1 MFDFVSYSKKIQFAP
16 QLAPNEEFEFDPNRS
31 IKEQA
36 AELPYN
42 LTWEFPRSDV
52 RLVRLI
58 GMGCFGQVWEAESE
72 GQYTIYR
79 IYPNFIPKP
88 SPRGNTKSMSLAGGG
103 TGSDAFQFARNSHQ
117 VGM

>member
-1 MFDFVSYSKKIQFAP
+1 MYKVLFDFVSHSKKIQFAP

-72 GQYTIYR
+72 GQYTEK
-79 IYPNFIPKP
+79 IPFNLKKAF
-88 SPRGNTKSMSLAGGG
+88 NTRFVLHPTSSSSG
-103 TGSDAFQFARNSHQ
+103 TFS
-117 VGM
+117 